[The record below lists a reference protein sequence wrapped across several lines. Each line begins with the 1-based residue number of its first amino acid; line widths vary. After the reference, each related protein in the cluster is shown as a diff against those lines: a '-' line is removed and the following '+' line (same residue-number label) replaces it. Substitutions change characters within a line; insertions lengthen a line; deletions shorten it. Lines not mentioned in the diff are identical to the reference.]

1 MLEKEGAPS
10 TMEVLLAKNDGYH
23 DMFMKLKAEDELEG
37 KSLEFQLDIMRSFV
51 ILTALPHEW
60 NKETKH
66 TCIYRSFF
74 KHGACEHA
82 ASIAMLM
89 DRRVQLPKAA
99 ILKKLQ
105 HRPRRGK
112 EPTTGLGKEEGSA
125 FSKDKREYKLPTVR
139 DVFP

>member
-1 MLEKEGAPS
+1 
-10 TMEVLLAKNDGYH
+10 
-23 DMFMKLKAEDELEG
+23 MFMKLKAEGELEG

-51 ILTALPHEW
+51 ILTALPQEW

-66 TCIYRSFF
+66 TCICRSFF

-82 ASIAMLM
+82 DSMAMLM
-89 DRRVQLPKAA
+89 DPSRRVQLPKAAASA

-112 EPTTGLGKEEGSA
+112 EPTTGLGQRLS
-125 FSKDKREYKLPTVR
+125 R
-139 DVFP
+139 DNHHVGLSRDIPG

>member
-1 MLEKEGAPS
+1 MAAHKDSE
-10 TMEVLLAKNDGYH
+10 
-23 DMFMKLKAEDELEG
+23 
-37 KSLEFQLDIMRSFV
+37 EFKTHSVPDIMLSFV
-51 ILTALPHEW
+51 ILSALPQEW

-66 TCIYRSFF
+66 TCICRSFF

-82 ASIAMLM
+82 ASM
-89 DRRVQLPKAA
+89 DCRVQLPKAA

-139 DVFP
+139 DVLT